1 MKGGIIMV
9 AAAGM
14 CLLSCAA
21 SRYKVTPNFPA
32 AMSETVKVGY
42 LEQWEK
48 GRVLYGLTCGKC
60 HNVKKGKYELIP
72 DFAPEQLVGYE
83 LRVKNAKHETGIP
96 DEIVT
101 TEELAQIMIFLNYK
115 KQRG

>member
-1 MKGGIIMV
+1 MKKWMAV
-9 AAAGM
+9 SVMASS
-14 CLLSCAA
+14 LLSCAA
-21 SRYKVTPNFPA
+21 SKYRIEPNFPP
-32 AMSETVKVGY
+32 AMSAEVKVGY
-42 LEQWEK
+42 MEQWEK

-60 HNVKKGKYELIP
+60 HNTRKGKYEIIP
-72 DFAPEQLVGYE
+72 DFKPEQLVGYE